1 MHSKLNR
8 NMAFLIQPLEIIS
21 TVNLYL
27 HAQLLQNKF
36 FQPTPNKGYDDWSEN
51 WYFENKAPFKQYIP
65 MSWRALSSFSMTF

>member
-1 MHSKLNR
+1 MMHSKLNR

-36 FQPTPNKGYDDWSEN
+36 FQPTPNKGYDD
-51 WYFENKAPFKQYIP
+51 
-65 MSWRALSSFSMTF
+65 